1 MKERNQ
7 NFYFLLK
14 RLWLHI
20 SKRRRI
26 QFVLLLLIMIFAS
39 VAEVVSIGAVFPFL
53 GVLTSPET
61 VFRYKLTQPFIKA
74 FNIATPK
81 DLLFPLT
88 VAFAIALI
96 LSGII
101 RFFLLWAQTKLGFAI
116 GADLSFSIYKRTL
129 YQPYAVHVSRNS
141 SEVIAGISN
150 KANDV
155 TSQVLMPILTI
166 FSSFLMLTM
175 ILAALVAIN
184 PTIAITACIGFAVIY
199 ILIIQG
205 TKKRLLHDS
214 QLISQESNQVIKAL
228 QEGLGSIR
236 DVLIDG
242 TQDVY
247 CKIYRDSDIPLRR
260 AKASITIVGGSPRF
274 GIEAL
279 GMVLIALLA
288 YSLTDNVNGNL
299 SSTAIPI
306 LGAMALGAQRM
317 LPVLQLAYTSFTF
330 IRGCEASL
338 RETLDILDQPLP
350 DFANK
355 PLPDPLPFKQH
366 IAINRL
372 SFRYSE
378 EGPWVL
384 KKIDLKIKKGS
395 SIGFIG
401 ITGSGKSTLLD
412 IIMGLLQPVDGKIVI
427 DDVKI
432 DSWNRRAWQ
441 SHIAHVPQ
449 AIFLADT
456 TITENI
462 AFGVSKD
469 KIDFERVKLAAEKA
483 QIATTIEYLDKKY
496 DTVVGERGVRLS
508 GGQRQRIGIARAL
521 YKKADLIVFDEATS
535 ALDNETERSVME
547 AIENLADDITILI
560 IAHRLTTL
568 RNCDQIVEL
577 QNGEIKSVGTYEEIV
592 NCL

>member
-1 MKERNQ
+1 MKEKNQ
-7 NFYFLLK
+7 NFCFLLK
-14 RLWLHI
+14 RLWVHI
-20 SKRRRI
+20 NKRRRI
-26 QFVLLLLIMIFAS
+26 QFGLLFLIMILAS

-61 VFRYKLTQPFIKA
+61 VFRYKLTQPFIKM

-81 DLLFPLT
+81 DLLLPLT
-88 VAFAIALI
+88 VAFTVALI
-96 LSGII
+96 LSGVI
-101 RFFLLWAQTKLGFAI
+101 RFFLLWAQTRLGFAI

-129 YQPYAVHVSRNS
+129 YQPYAIHVSRNS
-141 SEVIAGISN
+141 SEVIASISN

-155 TSQVLMPILTI
+155 TAQVLMPILTI
-166 FSSFLMLTM
+166 FSSFLMLAL

-184 PTIAITACIGFAVIY
+184 PTIAIAACIGFAVIY
-199 ILIIQG
+199 LLIIQV
-205 TKKRLLHDS
+205 TKKRLLRDS
-214 QLISQESNQVIKAL
+214 QLISRESNQVIKAL

-242 TQDVY
+242 TQDIY

-260 AKASITIVGGSPRF
+260 AKASITIIGGSPRF

-279 GMVLIALLA
+279 GMALIALLA
-288 YSLTDNVNGNL
+288 YSLTDNVEGNL
-299 SSTAIPI
+299 SSTAIPV

-317 LPVLQLAYTSFTF
+317 LPVLQLTYTSFTF

-350 DFANK
+350 DHANT
-355 PLPDPLPFKQH
+355 PLIEPLFFKQN
-366 IAINRL
+366 ITLNQL
-372 SFRYSE
+372 SFRYSN
-378 EGPWVL
+378 EGSWVL
-384 KKIDLKIKKGS
+384 RKVNLEIKKGS

-401 ITGSGKSTLLD
+401 VTGSGKSTLLD
-412 IIMGLLQPVDGKIVI
+412 IIMGLLQPVEGNISIDG
-427 DDVKI
+427 VKI
-432 DSWNRRAWQ
+432 DSGNQRAWQ
-441 SHIAHVPQ
+441 PHIAHVPQ

-456 TITENI
+456 SVTENI

-469 KIDFERVKLAAEKA
+469 NIDLERVKFAAEKA
-483 QIATTIEYLDKKY
+483 RIAETIEGLDKKY
-496 DTVVGERGVRLS
+496 DTMVGERGIRLS

-521 YKKADLIVFDEATS
+521 YKKADVIVFDEATS

-547 AIENLADDITILI
+547 AIENLAEDITVLI

-577 QNGEIKSVGTYEEIV
+577 RNGEIKSVGTYEDIV
-592 NCL
+592 SQ